1 MARADASSVRRAWDC
16 DCGGER
22 LVAVRRGSSA
32 GLGAAVERIRNG
44 IAKMTGDTPTS
55 CPWRAYGDPVVSAA
69 MRLRRHWQHGA
80 IDVDQQLAVVVD
92 AMLEVDGAQNT
103 IEAMDM
109 RAERERRESERRMA
123 EAQRTR

>member
-44 IAKMTGDTPTS
+44 IARMTGDTPTS
-55 CPWRAYGDPVVSAA
+55 CPWRAYGDPVVAAA

-80 IDVDQQLAVVVD
+80 IDVDEQLAVVVD

-123 EAQRTR
+123 EAQRR

>member
-1 MARADASSVRRAWDC
+1 MARADARSVRIAWDC

-44 IAKMTGDTPTS
+44 IGRMTNDTPTS

-69 MRLRRHWQHGA
+69 MAMRRHWSHGA

-92 AMLEVDGAQNT
+92 ALLEIDGAQNT
-103 IEAMDM
+103 VEAMDQ
-109 RAERERRESERRMA
+109 RAERERRESERRMS
-123 EAQRTR
+123 EAQQKR